1 MYGRSFKNNISC
13 LLISHYFNLVKV
25 RVNKISNIIDRRD
38 RKKINNISI
47 IPIVYKA
54 LTFRREIAVVIIKN
68 YNLLFRNYL

>member
-1 MYGRSFKNNISC
+1 MADRLKITLVACSFHIN
-13 LLISHYFNLVKV
+13 FNLVKV